1 MRQALAT
8 LAIAGGAGIHRD
20 LTCLLGHRGMRN
32 SSFKQCNQGRSR
44 SAEMRIRRTHTRY
57 ARLVMGGVHARGQGW
72 EQVDPRQRGA
82 GPMDCRGA
90 PQANHAPQ
98 TVTTGQWPLRSSLQL
113 GALPTATP
121 CARLH
126 ARHLLHEWGKCEI
139 ADTAELL
146 VPELVTNG
154 VKAGQLLEQKP
165 PIWLRLST
173 DGVRLFIEV
182 WDGNMQPPQ
191 PSQPGN
197 EPPSPMN
204 ESGRGLF
211 LVDMLSRKR
220 SWHLTAEP
228 RGKVV
233 WCELDTS
240 EAPDQETSHSARQD
254 PLPRRASSARS
265 ARPVRTMEDL
275 YTLRRV
281 RNGLRRMD

>member
-1 MRQALAT
+1 LPGCPT
-8 LAIAGGAGIHRD
+8 G
-20 LTCLLGHRGMRN
+20 
-32 SSFKQCNQGRSR
+32 
-44 SAEMRIRRTHTRY
+44 
-57 ARLVMGGVHARGQGW
+57 
-72 EQVDPRQRGA
+72 
-82 GPMDCRGA
+82 
-90 PQANHAPQ
+90 NHAPE

-126 ARHLLHEWGKCEI
+126 ARHLLHEWGKSGI

-146 VPELVTNG
+146 VSELVTNG
-154 VKAGQLLEQKP
+154 VRAAQLLEQKP

-173 DGVRLFIEV
+173 DGMRLLIEV

-197 EPPSPMN
+197 EPPSRTD

-211 LVDMLSRKR
+211 LVDMLSRR
-220 SWHLTAEP
+220 WSWHPTVEP

-233 WCELDTS
+233 WCELDAS
-240 EAPDQETSHSARQD
+240 EAPAQEASHAPRRD
-254 PLPRRASSARS
+254 PLPRRISRARQ
-265 ARPVRTMEDL
+265 ARPARAMGDL
-275 YTLRRV
+275 YTLWRV